1 MFDNPY
7 LKENYRL
14 VSIDVSKQL
23 VLDAD
28 ARAIQHI
35 NFTGDL
41 KLDTDDGKPLMF
53 FVLEEVKNIIY
64 DFLQRTVKV
73 L

>member
-1 MFDNPY
+1 M
-7 LKENYRL
+7 
-14 VSIDVSKQL
+14 
-23 VLDAD
+23 LDAD
-28 ARAIQHI
+28 ARVIQHI

-41 KLDTDDGKPLMF
+41 ELDNDDGKPLMF

>member
-1 MFDNPY
+1 M
-7 LKENYRL
+7 
-14 VSIDVSKQL
+14 
-23 VLDAD
+23 LDAD
-28 ARAIQHI
+28 ARVIQHI

-41 KLDTDDGKPLMF
+41 KLDNDDGKPLMF

>member
-28 ARAIQHI
+28 ARVIQHI
-35 NFTGDL
+35 SFTGDL
-41 KLDTDDGKPLMF
+41 KLDNDDGKPLMF
-53 FVLEEVKNIIY
+53 FVLEEVKNVIY

>member
-28 ARAIQHI
+28 ARVIQHI
-35 NFTGDL
+35 NFAGDL
-41 KLDTDDGKPLMF
+41 KLDNDDGKPLMF